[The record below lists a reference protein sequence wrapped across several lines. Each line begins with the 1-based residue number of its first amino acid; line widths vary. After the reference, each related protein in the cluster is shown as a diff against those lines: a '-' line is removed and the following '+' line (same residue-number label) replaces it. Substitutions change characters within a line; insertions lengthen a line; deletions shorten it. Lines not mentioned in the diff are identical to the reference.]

1 LVQPPELW
9 KWADDFLKRREV
21 LMSGQAGGRGYLIQA
36 LVSVLDAL
44 TNDREWTSITL
55 EPNLTSDKVDILWQY
70 PARRKVVQVKS
81 SQNTIS
87 VPDVK
92 SRAEELEASITADE
106 YEIRLIGPVSQGV
119 PTLGAHGKV
128 RVPTPH
134 PLNLDGLVHQA
145 AHQLDRYLQTR
156 RLGVQLPSMREMAVE
171 ALVTRLSVFA
181 TTGTA
186 VEREA
191 FDALLISWIGKVAEI
206 TILPPDA
213 AVPRVPA
220 FELRPQEAEILTRL
234 YDARLKQ
241 LHLVRVDV
249 EAGFAVLIDTV
260 EIVDLHDAEA
270 AMPYIEGV
278 ERLAGQGLLI
288 NPTKNGEVYHLSGDG
303 RELARKLRGKC
314 PWCKK
319 SMDNAGKDTAQPPV
333 WECRNSRCL
342 YSTWHRDSRC
352 PQCNKRP
359 SEITDGGVGFTSFRC
374 EDGHSFTTMPS
385 RK

>member
-1 LVQPPELW
+1 
-9 KWADDFLKRREV
+9 
-21 LMSGQAGGRGYLIQA
+21 MSGQAGGRGYLIQA
-36 LVSVLDAL
+36 LISLLDAL
-44 TNDREWTSITL
+44 TNDGEWTSITL
-55 EPNLTSDKVDILWQY
+55 EPNLSSDKVDILWQY

-92 SRAEELEASITADE
+92 AWAEELEASISADE

-119 PTLGAHGKV
+119 TTLASHEKV
-128 RVPTPH
+128 QVPTPQ

-145 AHQLDRYLQTR
+145 AHQLDRYLQSR
-156 RLGVQLPSMREMAVE
+156 RLGVQDPSMREMVVE

-181 TTGTA
+181 TTGTPL
-186 VEREA
+186 ERAA
-191 FDALLISWIGKVAEI
+191 FDTLLNSWIGRAAEI
-206 TILPPDA
+206 TVLPPGA
-213 AVPRVPA
+213 AAPRAPA
-220 FELRPQEAEILTRL
+220 FELRPQEAEMLTRL
-234 YDARLKQ
+234 YDARMEQ

-249 EAGFAVLIDTV
+249 EAGFGVVIDGV

-270 AMPYIEGV
+270 SMPYIEGV
-278 ERLAGQGLLI
+278 QRLARQGLLI
-288 NPTKNGEVYHLSGDG
+288 NPTKNGEVYHLSVDG
-303 RELARKLRGKC
+303 RELAKKLRGKC

-319 SMDNAGKDTAQPPV
+319 SMDNAGKDPAQPPV

-342 YSTWHRDSRC
+342 HSTWHRDSRC

-374 EDGHSFTTMPS
+374 EDGHSFTTTP
-385 RK
+385 K